1 MEGLHTK
8 NKQLRKNKT
17 DQEKKN
23 LSELC
28 SNSIEQKAISQI

>member
-8 NKQLRKNKT
+8 NKQLRKNRT

-23 LSELC
+23 LRELC

>member
-1 MEGLHTK
+1 MEGLPTK
-8 NKQLRKNKT
+8 NKQLRKNRT

-28 SNSIEQKAISQI
+28 SKSIEQKAISQI